1 MYIRQGLTLQTSI
14 HVYIILLITHT
25 INTHYFT
32 THHSIRLPNGSSSVL
47 REVRNESSYIT
58 QTDRGLHTVNANSDN
73 KLPSYLA
80 SKLLIVTTILT
91 LYFLL
96 HFFISYRWSTSMSH
110 DVIRM
115 ERSIYLDCTY
125 SLLRPRKE
133 WMTSIR
139 RLESRSFLPV
149 PVLLSQ
155 AYVNLSQRTVIT
167 TNIGVNTYWLDGR
180 RS

>member
-1 MYIRQGLTLQTSI
+1 
-14 HVYIILLITHT
+14 
-25 INTHYFT
+25 
-32 THHSIRLPNGSSSVL
+32 
-47 REVRNESSYIT
+47 
-58 QTDRGLHTVNANSDN
+58 
-73 KLPSYLA
+73 
-80 SKLLIVTTILT
+80 
-91 LYFLL
+91 
-96 HFFISYRWSTSMSH
+96 MSH

-167 TNIGVNTYWLDGR
+167 TNIGVNTY
-180 RS
+180 